1 MSPNPAKST
10 ACDKVRGITTLSGA
24 KGEFPLSPHL
34 LKSLAWQLASALTR
48 NAHRLTPKA
57 RQAGDF
63 LRRDLENLHPSDL
76 EAPVIRVMLLERVE
90 MVEAGLRGGDRRGK

>member
-1 MSPNPAKST
+1 M
-10 ACDKVRGITTLSGA
+10 RRRMR
-24 KGEFPLSPHL
+24 
-34 LKSLAWQLASALTR
+34 QLAADLQTALTR
-48 NAHRLTPKA
+48 NAHRLTPQA